1 MDAQTPYTGSIVY
14 LVVAA
19 GVTLAFVS
27 ALVPFYSA
35 GYKLYYSVLLAGL
48 LPYLV
53 YGCAAPLLRRGLG
66 RTIGVL
72 LVISHAWLVIGERFT
87 GAVDYSDG
95 LIYYVPVLL
104 AAVLSPLLLL
114 ALRETY

>member
-1 MDAQTPYTGSIVY
+1 MVY

-19 GVTLAFVS
+19 GLALAFAS

-35 GYKLYYSVLLAGL
+35 GYKLYYSVLLVGL

-53 YGCAAPLLRRGLG
+53 YGCAAPLLSRGLG
-66 RTIGVL
+66 GMVGIL

-95 LIYYVPVLL
+95 LIYYVPALL
-104 AAVLSPLLLL
+104 AAVLSPLLLR
-114 ALRETY
+114 ALREPY